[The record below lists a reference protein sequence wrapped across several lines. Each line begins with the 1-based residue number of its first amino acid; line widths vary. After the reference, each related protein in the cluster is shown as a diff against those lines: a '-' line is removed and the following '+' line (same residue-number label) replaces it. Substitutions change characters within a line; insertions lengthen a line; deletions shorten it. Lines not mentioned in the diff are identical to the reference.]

1 MRVDEL
7 AKDLKV
13 QADTLLHLLRE
24 MGIHAADAEASLP
37 DAAVARVLAR
47 VERERRSGKKDASEA
62 LKAAL

>member
-13 QADTLLHLLRE
+13 EADVLLHLLRE
-24 MGIHAADAEASLP
+24 MGIHASDEHASLP

-47 VERERRSGKKDASEA
+47 IEREGLFSARKIRKV
-62 LKAAL
+62 